1 MTTDV
6 HNLGNFASL
15 AAAWE
20 RYPNGA
26 MVGDYIFIA
35 GVRYDWDKYEKQW
48 LTPVAVTDMNISVF
62 DVSTYDFEAND
73 WRHALLNG
81 EYTVVSNT
89 QAVGKLLKYDDG
101 FVLEGFVTL
110 TEAGA
115 DKVFSPVVDG
125 GKPKAD
131 AKILSGNQS
140 YHKYVYVD
148 SKGVYNVSDATEG
161 GQIGDIQHHLDDL
174 QQYVDDNL
182 HSLNKSV
189 SAIKKD
195 VGTAEDVAAADG
207 TLYARISKNADDV
220 DELRDTVGHIDSAQT
235 ATDKTVTQHTAD
247 ISALQTAVKTKANLV
262 DGKVSSEELPIVT
275 SLKQD
280 DYTTIPSAKLVDEAL
295 TAVGNTLE
303 EKINNKIVGLL
314 NWRGVKDTTD
324 EIKSITSAKK
334 GDVWHSNGD
343 GSEWVCT
350 QDITAA
356 NADVW
361 TELGTPVN
369 LSGYYTKTDVD
380 KKVKPLADSI
390 GTDNDAASANGSLY
404 ARIKKN
410 ATDISTN
417 TTNINATKEKVSGL
431 DTRVTANTEAI
442 ATKASNSDLAALQSK
457 VELKANQSDIP
468 TAVQLVVKTI

>member
-20 RYPNGA
+20 KYPNGA

-73 WRHALLNG
+73 WRHALPNG

-148 SKGVYNVSDATEG
+148 SKGVYNVSDATEI

-182 HSLNKSV
+182 NSLNKAV

-195 VGTAEDVAAADG
+195 VGTTEDEADKEGSLHAQINYLIGQIGDIQHHLDDLQQYVDDNLNSLNKAVSAIKKDVG
-207 TLYARISKNADDV
+207 TTEDEADKEGSLHAQINYLKQNGGSCDCEEILEYDKALVTVLTPDSTSEEISLAFVPIGAK
-220 DELRDTVGHIDSAQT
+220 
-235 ATDKTVTQHTAD
+235 DKTTPVLPKVNDLLVTKGNVKEMAQFVNVTDYLTPKGTHRYTLIYQDGSILHTIQMLGFTSVHSVAQNDLAD
-247 ISALQTAVKTKANLV
+247 FSEVELV
-262 DGKVSSEELPIVT
+262 P
-275 SLKQD
+275 
-280 DYTTIPSAKLVDEAL
+280 TTI
-295 TAVGNTLE
+295 
-303 EKINNKIVGLL
+303 
-314 NWRGVKDTTD
+314 
-324 EIKSITSAKK
+324 
-334 GDVWHSNGD
+334 
-343 GSEWVCT
+343 
-350 QDITAA
+350 
-356 NADVW
+356 
-361 TELGTPVN
+361 
-369 LSGYYTKTDVD
+369 
-380 KKVKPLADSI
+380 
-390 GTDNDAASANGSLY
+390 
-404 ARIKKN
+404 
-410 ATDISTN
+410 
-417 TTNINATKEKVSGL
+417 
-431 DTRVTANTEAI
+431 
-442 ATKASNSDLAALQSK
+442 
-457 VELKANQSDIP
+457 
-468 TAVQLVVKTI
+468 

>member
-73 WRHALLNG
+73 WRHALPNG

-148 SKGVYNVSDATEG
+148 SKGVYNVSDATENSA
-161 GQIGDIQHHLDDL
+161 IDTLQHQLDDL

-182 HSLNKSV
+182 FSLGKDV
-189 SAIKKD
+189 SKLKKD
-195 VGTAEDVAAADG
+195 VF
-207 TLYARISKNADDV
+207 
-220 DELRDTVGHIDSAQT
+220 
-235 ATDKTVTQHTAD
+235 
-247 ISALQTAVKTKANLV
+247 
-262 DGKVSSEELPIVT
+262 
-275 SLKQD
+275 
-280 DYTTIPSAKLVDEAL
+280 KL
-295 TAVGNTLE
+295 
-303 EKINNKIVGLL
+303 
-314 NWRGVKDTTD
+314 
-324 EIKSITSAKK
+324 
-334 GDVWHSNGD
+334 
-343 GSEWVCT
+343 
-350 QDITAA
+350 
-356 NADVW
+356 
-361 TELGTPVN
+361 
-369 LSGYYTKTDVD
+369 KTDVFKLKTDVGTTEDEAD
-380 KKVKPLADSI
+380 KEGSLHAQINYLKQNGGSCDCEEILEYDKALVTALTPDSTSEEISLAFVPIGAKDKTTPVLPKVNDLLVTKGNVKEMAQFVNVTDYLTPKGTHRYTLIYQDGSILHTIQMLGFTSVHSVEQNDLADFS
-390 GTDNDAASANGSLY
+390 
-404 ARIKKN
+404 
-410 ATDISTN
+410 
-417 TTNINATKEKVSGL
+417 E
-431 DTRVTANTEAI
+431 
-442 ATKASNSDLAALQSK
+442 
-457 VELKANQSDIP
+457 VELVP
-468 TAVQLVVKTI
+468 KTI

>member
-73 WRHALLNG
+73 WRHALPNG

-101 FVLEGFVTL
+101 FVLEGFITL

-148 SKGVYNVSDATEG
+148 SKVVYNVSDATER
-161 GQIGDIQHHLDDL
+161 GQIDDL

-182 HSLNKSV
+182 NSLNKAV

-195 VGTAEDVAAADG
+195 VGTTEDEADKEG
-207 TLYARISKNADDV
+207 SLHAQINYLKQNEILEYDKALVTALTPDSTSEEISLAFVPIGAK
-220 DELRDTVGHIDSAQT
+220 
-235 ATDKTVTQHTAD
+235 DKT
-247 ISALQTAVKTKANLV
+247 
-262 DGKVSSEELPIVT
+262 
-275 SLKQD
+275 
-280 DYTTIPSAKLVDEAL
+280 
-295 TAVGNTLE
+295 
-303 EKINNKIVGLL
+303 
-314 NWRGVKDTTD
+314 
-324 EIKSITSAKK
+324 
-334 GDVWHSNGD
+334 
-343 GSEWVCT
+343 
-350 QDITAA
+350 
-356 NADVW
+356 
-361 TELGTPVN
+361 TPV
-369 LSGYYTKTDVD
+369 LP
-380 KKVKPLADSI
+380 KV
-390 GTDNDAASANGSLY
+390 NDLLVANGSVKEMAQFVNVTDYLTPKGTHRY
-404 ARIKKN
+404 TLIYQHGSILHTIKMLGFTSVHSVGQN
-410 ATDISTN
+410 
-417 TTNINATKEKVSGL
+417 
-431 DTRVTANTEAI
+431 
-442 ATKASNSDLAALQSK
+442 DLADFPE
-457 VELKANQSDIP
+457 VELVPKVI
-468 TAVQLVVKTI
+468 

>member
-73 WRHALLNG
+73 WRHALPNG

-148 SKGVYNVSDATEG
+148 SKGVYNVSDATER
-161 GQIGDIQHHLDDL
+161 GQIDDIQHHLDDIQHHL
-174 QQYVDDNL
+174 DDIQQHLDDFQQYVAYNL
-182 HSLNKSV
+182 HSLAKAV

-195 VGTAEDVAAADG
+195 VGTAEDEADKEG
-207 TLYARISKNADDV
+207 SLHAQINYLKQNVESCDCEEILEYDKALVTALTPDSTSEEISLAFVPIGAK
-220 DELRDTVGHIDSAQT
+220 
-235 ATDKTVTQHTAD
+235 DKTTPVLPKVNDLLVTKGN
-247 ISALQTAVKTKANLV
+247 VKEMAQFVN
-262 DGKVSSEELPIVT
+262 VT
-275 SLKQD
+275 
-280 DYTTIPSAKLVDEAL
+280 DYL
-295 TAVGNTLE
+295 TPKGTHRYTL
-303 EKINNKIVGLL
+303 IYQ
-314 NWRGVKDTTD
+314 
-324 EIKSITSAKK
+324 
-334 GDVWHSNGD
+334 D
-343 GSEWVCT
+343 GSILHT
-350 QDITAA
+350 IQM
-356 NADVW
+356 
-361 TELGTPVN
+361 LGFTSVHSVEQN
-369 LSGYYTKTDVD
+369 D
-380 KKVKPLADSI
+380 LADFS
-390 GTDNDAASANGSLY
+390 
-404 ARIKKN
+404 
-410 ATDISTN
+410 
-417 TTNINATKEKVSGL
+417 E
-431 DTRVTANTEAI
+431 
-442 ATKASNSDLAALQSK
+442 
-457 VELKANQSDIP
+457 VELVP
-468 TAVQLVVKTI
+468 KTI

>member
-73 WRHALLNG
+73 WRHALPNG

-148 SKGVYNVSDATEG
+148 SKGVYNVSDATER
-161 GQIGDIQHHLDDL
+161 GQIDDIQHHLDDL

-182 HSLNKSV
+182 NSLGKSVSAIKKDVATERGQIDDIQHHLDDLQQYVDDNLNSLGKSV

-195 VGTAEDVAAADG
+195 VGTTEDEADKEG
-207 TLYARISKNADDV
+207 SLHAQINYLKQNGGSCDCEEILEYDKALVTALTPDSTSEEISLAFVPIGAK
-220 DELRDTVGHIDSAQT
+220 
-235 ATDKTVTQHTAD
+235 DKTTPVLPKVNDLLVTNG
-247 ISALQTAVKTKANLV
+247 SVKEMAQFVN
-262 DGKVSSEELPIVT
+262 VT
-275 SLKQD
+275 
-280 DYTTIPSAKLVDEAL
+280 DYL
-295 TAVGNTLE
+295 TPKGTHRYTL
-303 EKINNKIVGLL
+303 IYQ
-314 NWRGVKDTTD
+314 
-324 EIKSITSAKK
+324 
-334 GDVWHSNGD
+334 D
-343 GSEWVCT
+343 GSILHT
-350 QDITAA
+350 IQM
-356 NADVW
+356 
-361 TELGTPVN
+361 LGFTSVHSVEQN
-369 LSGYYTKTDVD
+369 D
-380 KKVKPLADSI
+380 LADLS
-390 GTDNDAASANGSLY
+390 
-404 ARIKKN
+404 
-410 ATDISTN
+410 
-417 TTNINATKEKVSGL
+417 E
-431 DTRVTANTEAI
+431 
-442 ATKASNSDLAALQSK
+442 
-457 VELKANQSDIP
+457 VELITKNI
-468 TAVQLVVKTI
+468 

>member
-73 WRHALLNG
+73 WRHALPNG

-148 SKGVYNVSDATEG
+148 SKGVYNVSDATER
-161 GQIGDIQHHLDDL
+161 GQIDDIQHHLDDL

-182 HSLNKSV
+182 NSLGKAV

-195 VGTAEDVAAADG
+195 VGTTEDEADKEG
-207 TLYARISKNADDV
+207 SLHAQINYLKQNGGSCDCEEILEYDKALVTALTPDSTSEEISLAFVPIGAK
-220 DELRDTVGHIDSAQT
+220 
-235 ATDKTVTQHTAD
+235 DKTTPVLPKVNDLLVTKGN
-247 ISALQTAVKTKANLV
+247 VKEMAQFVN
-262 DGKVSSEELPIVT
+262 VT
-275 SLKQD
+275 
-280 DYTTIPSAKLVDEAL
+280 DYL
-295 TAVGNTLE
+295 TPKGTHRYTL
-303 EKINNKIVGLL
+303 IYQ
-314 NWRGVKDTTD
+314 
-324 EIKSITSAKK
+324 
-334 GDVWHSNGD
+334 D
-343 GSEWVCT
+343 GSILHT
-350 QDITAA
+350 IQM
-356 NADVW
+356 
-361 TELGTPVN
+361 LGFTSVHSVEQN
-369 LSGYYTKTDVD
+369 D
-380 KKVKPLADSI
+380 LADF
-390 GTDNDAASANGSLY
+390 
-404 ARIKKN
+404 
-410 ATDISTN
+410 
-417 TTNINATKEKVSGL
+417 
-431 DTRVTANTEAI
+431 
-442 ATKASNSDLAALQSK
+442 
-457 VELKANQSDIP
+457 SDIP

>member
-20 RYPNGA
+20 KYPNGA

-73 WRHALLNG
+73 WRHALPNG

-110 TEAGA
+110 TEARA

-148 SKGVYNVSDATEG
+148 SKGVYNVSDATER
-161 GQIGDIQHHLDDL
+161 GQIGDIQYNLDDIQHHFDDL

-182 HSLNKSV
+182 YSFNKEV
-189 SAIKKD
+189 TAIKKD
-195 VGTAEDVAAADG
+195 VGTTEDEADKEG
-207 TLYARISKNADDV
+207 SLHAQINYLKQNCEGILEYDKALVTALTPDSTSEEISLAFVPIGAK
-220 DELRDTVGHIDSAQT
+220 
-235 ATDKTVTQHTAD
+235 DKTTPVLPKVNDLLVTNGNVKDMAQFVNVTDYLTPIGAPHRYTLIYQDGSILHTIQMLGFTRVRSVTLNDLAD
-247 ISALQTAVKTKANLV
+247 FPEVELV
-262 DGKVSSEELPIVT
+262 P
-275 SLKQD
+275 
-280 DYTTIPSAKLVDEAL
+280 TTI
-295 TAVGNTLE
+295 
-303 EKINNKIVGLL
+303 
-314 NWRGVKDTTD
+314 
-324 EIKSITSAKK
+324 
-334 GDVWHSNGD
+334 
-343 GSEWVCT
+343 
-350 QDITAA
+350 
-356 NADVW
+356 
-361 TELGTPVN
+361 
-369 LSGYYTKTDVD
+369 
-380 KKVKPLADSI
+380 
-390 GTDNDAASANGSLY
+390 
-404 ARIKKN
+404 
-410 ATDISTN
+410 
-417 TTNINATKEKVSGL
+417 
-431 DTRVTANTEAI
+431 
-442 ATKASNSDLAALQSK
+442 
-457 VELKANQSDIP
+457 
-468 TAVQLVVKTI
+468 

>member
-73 WRHALLNG
+73 WRHALPNG

-125 GKPKAD
+125 DKPKAD

-148 SKGVYNVSDATEG
+148 SKGVYNVSDATER
-161 GQIGDIQHHLDDL
+161 GQIDDIQHHLDDL
-174 QQYVDDNL
+174 QQILEYDKALVTALTPDSTSEEI
-182 HSLNKSV
+182 SLAFVPIGAK
-189 SAIKKD
+189 
-195 VGTAEDVAAADG
+195 
-207 TLYARISKNADDV
+207 
-220 DELRDTVGHIDSAQT
+220 
-235 ATDKTVTQHTAD
+235 DKTTPVLPKVNDLLVTNGSMKEMAQFVNVTDYLTPKGTHRYTLIYQDGSILHTIQMLGFTSVHSVGQNDLAD
-247 ISALQTAVKTKANLV
+247 LPEVELVTKA
-262 DGKVSSEELPIVT
+262 I
-275 SLKQD
+275 
-280 DYTTIPSAKLVDEAL
+280 
-295 TAVGNTLE
+295 
-303 EKINNKIVGLL
+303 
-314 NWRGVKDTTD
+314 
-324 EIKSITSAKK
+324 
-334 GDVWHSNGD
+334 
-343 GSEWVCT
+343 
-350 QDITAA
+350 
-356 NADVW
+356 
-361 TELGTPVN
+361 
-369 LSGYYTKTDVD
+369 
-380 KKVKPLADSI
+380 
-390 GTDNDAASANGSLY
+390 
-404 ARIKKN
+404 
-410 ATDISTN
+410 
-417 TTNINATKEKVSGL
+417 
-431 DTRVTANTEAI
+431 
-442 ATKASNSDLAALQSK
+442 
-457 VELKANQSDIP
+457 
-468 TAVQLVVKTI
+468 

>member
-73 WRHALLNG
+73 WRHALPNG

-101 FVLEGFVTL
+101 FVLEGFITL

-148 SKGVYNVSDATEG
+148 SKVVYNVSDATER

-174 QQYVDDNL
+174 QQ
-182 HSLNKSV
+182 
-189 SAIKKD
+189 
-195 VGTAEDVAAADG
+195 
-207 TLYARISKNADDV
+207 
-220 DELRDTVGHIDSAQT
+220 
-235 ATDKTVTQHTAD
+235 
-247 ISALQTAVKTKANLV
+247 
-262 DGKVSSEELPIVT
+262 
-275 SLKQD
+275 
-280 DYTTIPSAKLVDEAL
+280 
-295 TAVGNTLE
+295 LE
-303 EKINNKIVGLL
+303 
-314 NWRGVKDTTD
+314 
-324 EIKSITSAKK
+324 
-334 GDVWHSNGD
+334 
-343 GSEWVCT
+343 
-350 QDITAA
+350 
-356 NADVW
+356 
-361 TELGTPVN
+361 
-369 LSGYYTKTDVD
+369 
-380 KKVKPLADSI
+380 
-390 GTDNDAASANGSLY
+390 
-404 ARIKKN
+404 
-410 ATDISTN
+410 
-417 TTNINATKEKVSGL
+417 
-431 DTRVTANTEAI
+431 
-442 ATKASNSDLAALQSK
+442 
-457 VELKANQSDIP
+457 VELVPKVI
-468 TAVQLVVKTI
+468 

>member
-20 RYPNGA
+20 KYPNGA

-73 WRHALLNG
+73 WRHALPNG

-148 SKGVYNVSDATEG
+148 SKGVYNVSDATER
-161 GQIGDIQHHLDDL
+161 GQIGDIQYHLDDIQHHLDDL
-174 QQYVDDNL
+174 KQYVNDNL
-182 HSLNKSV
+182 HSLHKAV

-195 VGTAEDVAAADG
+195 VGTTEDEADKEG
-207 TLYARISKNADDV
+207 SLHAQINYLKQNGGIKYDKALVTALTPDSTSEEISLAFVPIGAK
-220 DELRDTVGHIDSAQT
+220 
-235 ATDKTVTQHTAD
+235 DKTTPVLPKVNDLLVTKGN
-247 ISALQTAVKTKANLV
+247 VKEMAQFVN
-262 DGKVSSEELPIVT
+262 VT
-275 SLKQD
+275 DYLTLKGTHR
-280 DYTTIPSAKLVDEAL
+280 YTHRY
-295 TAVGNTLE
+295 TL
-303 EKINNKIVGLL
+303 IYQ
-314 NWRGVKDTTD
+314 
-324 EIKSITSAKK
+324 
-334 GDVWHSNGD
+334 D
-343 GSEWVCT
+343 GSILHT
-350 QDITAA
+350 IQM
-356 NADVW
+356 
-361 TELGTPVN
+361 LGFTSVHSVGQN
-369 LSGYYTKTDVD
+369 D
-380 KKVKPLADSI
+380 LADFS
-390 GTDNDAASANGSLY
+390 
-404 ARIKKN
+404 
-410 ATDISTN
+410 
-417 TTNINATKEKVSGL
+417 E
-431 DTRVTANTEAI
+431 
-442 ATKASNSDLAALQSK
+442 
-457 VELKANQSDIP
+457 VELVP
-468 TAVQLVVKTI
+468 KTI

>member
-73 WRHALLNG
+73 WRHALPNG

-101 FVLEGFVTL
+101 FVLEGFITL

-148 SKGVYNVSDATEG
+148 SKVVYNVSDATER
-161 GQIGDIQHHLDDL
+161 GQIDDL

-182 HSLNKSV
+182 NSLNKAV

-195 VGTAEDVAAADG
+195 VGTTEDEADKEG
-207 TLYARISKNADDV
+207 SLHAQINYLKQNEILEYDKALVTALTPKSTSEEISFAFVPIGAK
-220 DELRDTVGHIDSAQT
+220 
-235 ATDKTVTQHTAD
+235 DKT
-247 ISALQTAVKTKANLV
+247 
-262 DGKVSSEELPIVT
+262 
-275 SLKQD
+275 
-280 DYTTIPSAKLVDEAL
+280 
-295 TAVGNTLE
+295 
-303 EKINNKIVGLL
+303 
-314 NWRGVKDTTD
+314 
-324 EIKSITSAKK
+324 
-334 GDVWHSNGD
+334 
-343 GSEWVCT
+343 
-350 QDITAA
+350 
-356 NADVW
+356 
-361 TELGTPVN
+361 TPV
-369 LSGYYTKTDVD
+369 LP
-380 KKVKPLADSI
+380 KV
-390 GTDNDAASANGSLY
+390 NDLLVANGSVKEM
-404 ARIKKN
+404 AQFVN
-410 ATDISTN
+410 VTDYLTPKGTHRYTLIYQDGSILHTIQMLGFTSVHSVGQN
-417 TTNINATKEKVSGL
+417 
-431 DTRVTANTEAI
+431 
-442 ATKASNSDLAALQSK
+442 DLADFPK
-457 VELKANQSDIP
+457 VELVPKVI
-468 TAVQLVVKTI
+468 